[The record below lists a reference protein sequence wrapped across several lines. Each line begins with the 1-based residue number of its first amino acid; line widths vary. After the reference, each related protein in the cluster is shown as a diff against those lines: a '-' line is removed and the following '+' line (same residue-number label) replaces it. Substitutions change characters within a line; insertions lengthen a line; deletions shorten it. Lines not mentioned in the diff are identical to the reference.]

1 MDKLLVILGPH
12 ASGKSDL
19 AIKIAQLFNGE
30 IISADSRQIY
40 QGMNIGT
47 GKVLRDDNKNLEFLS
62 SGIRHHLLDI
72 VSPQEYFSVAQYQKL
87 ALDAI
92 SDILQRGKL
101 PIICGGTGLYI
112 SATIEGWQ
120 LPKIKPQEVLR
131 QELERLTTQELF
143 QKLKKL
149 APERAQTI
157 DQNNKRR
164 LVRALEIILS
174 GQTIAPLKKQPLAYD
189 IFIIGIKRSNEE
201 LKQRIKLRLEQRLTQ
216 GMIEEIKKLKNNGV
230 SSQRLEDFGL
240 EYRWINRYLEN
251 KVDFE
256 TMKNNLYR
264 DICQYAKRQ
273 MTWFTR
279 QIFACPLR
287 LAKQGR
293 RACPTCLRQ
302 LESGRAKQNLDGF
315 KKHFNTH
322 WVSNKEEAIKLVR
335 EFFFK

>member
-120 LPKIKPQEVLR
+120 LPKIKPQESLR
-131 QELERLTTQELF
+131 RELENLTTQELF

-189 IFIIGIKRSNEE
+189 IFIIGVKRSNEE
-201 LKQRIKLRLEQRLTQ
+201 LKQRIKLRLEQRLAQ
-216 GMIEEIKKLKNNGV
+216 GMIEEIKKLKDNGV
-230 SSQRLEDFGL
+230 NSRRLEDFGL
-240 EYRWINRYLEN
+240 EYRWVNRYLEN

-273 MTWFTR
+273 MTWF
-279 QIFACPLR
+279 
-287 LAKQGR
+287 
-293 RACPTCLRQ
+293 
-302 LESGRAKQNLDGF
+302 
-315 KKHFNTH
+315 KKIPNVH
-322 WVSNKEEAIKLVR
+322 WVSNENEAIDLTR
-335 EFFFK
+335 QFLAN

>member
-1 MDKLLVILGPH
+1 MDKLLVILGPT

-47 GKVLRDDNKNLEFLS
+47 GKVLQDDNKNLEFLS

-92 SDILQRGKL
+92 SDILQRDKL

-120 LPKIKPQEVLR
+120 LPKIKPQEILR
-131 QELERLTTQELF
+131 QELENLTTQELF
-143 QKLKKL
+143 QKLQQL

-174 GQTIAPLKKQPLAYD
+174 GQTIAPLKKRPLTYD
-189 IFIIGIKRSNEE
+189 IFIIGIKRNNEE

-216 GMIEEIKKLKNNGV
+216 GMIEEIKKLKINGV
-230 SSQRLEDFGL
+230 SSRRLEDFGL
-240 EYRWINRYLEN
+240 EYRWVNRYLEN
-251 KVDFE
+251 KIDFE
-256 TMKNNLYR
+256 TMKNNLYH

-273 MTWFTR
+273 MTWF
-279 QIFACPLR
+279 
-287 LAKQGR
+287 
-293 RACPTCLRQ
+293 
-302 LESGRAKQNLDGF
+302 
-315 KKHFNTH
+315 KKIPNVH
-322 WVSNKEEAIKLVR
+322 WVSNENEVIDLTHQFLAN
-335 EFFFK
+335 

>member
-92 SDILQRGKL
+92 NDILQRGKL

-120 LPKIKPQEVLR
+120 LPKIKPQESLR
-131 QELERLTTQELF
+131 RELENLTTQELF

-164 LVRALEIILS
+164 LVRALEIVLS
-174 GQTIAPLKKQPLAYD
+174 GQTIPPLKKQPLPYD

-201 LKQRIKLRLEQRLTQ
+201 LKQRIKLRLEQRLAQ
-216 GMIEEIKKLKNNGV
+216 GMIEEIKELKNNGV
-230 SSQRLEDFGL
+230 GSQRLEDFGL
-240 EYRWINRYLEN
+240 EYRWVNRYLEN

-273 MTWFTR
+273 MTWF
-279 QIFACPLR
+279 
-287 LAKQGR
+287 
-293 RACPTCLRQ
+293 
-302 LESGRAKQNLDGF
+302 
-315 KKHFNTH
+315 KKIPNVH
-322 WVSNKEEAIKLVR
+322 WVSNENEIIDLTHQFLAN
-335 EFFFK
+335 

>member
-120 LPKIKPQEVLR
+120 LPKIKPQESLR
-131 QELERLTTQELF
+131 RELENLTTQELF

-189 IFIIGIKRSNEE
+189 IFIIGVKRSNEE
-201 LKQRIKLRLEQRLTQ
+201 LKQRIKLRLEQRLAQ
-216 GMIEEIKKLKNNGV
+216 GMIEEIKKLKDNGV
-230 SSQRLEDFGL
+230 NSRRLEDFGL
-240 EYRWINRYLEN
+240 EHRWVNRYLEN

-273 MTWFTR
+273 MTWF
-279 QIFACPLR
+279 
-287 LAKQGR
+287 
-293 RACPTCLRQ
+293 
-302 LESGRAKQNLDGF
+302 
-315 KKHFNTH
+315 KKIPNVH
-322 WVSNKEEAIKLVR
+322 WVSNENEVIDLTHQFLAN
-335 EFFFK
+335 

>member
-1 MDKLLVILGPH
+1 MDKLLVILGPT

-47 GKVLRDDNKNLEFLS
+47 GKVLQDDNKNLEFLS

-92 SDILQRGKL
+92 SDILQRDKL

-189 IFIIGIKRSNEE
+189 IFIVGVKRSNEE
-201 LKQRIKLRLEQRLTQ
+201 LKQRIKLRLEQRLAQ
-216 GMIEEIKKLKNNGV
+216 GMIEEIKKLKDNGV
-230 SSQRLEDFGL
+230 NSRRLEDFGL
-240 EYRWINRYLEN
+240 EYRWVNRYLEN
-251 KVDFE
+251 KIDFE
-256 TMKNNLYR
+256 TMKNNLYH

-273 MTWFTR
+273 MTWF
-279 QIFACPLR
+279 
-287 LAKQGR
+287 
-293 RACPTCLRQ
+293 
-302 LESGRAKQNLDGF
+302 
-315 KKHFNTH
+315 KKIPNVH
-322 WVSNKEEAIKLVR
+322 WVSNENEVIDLTHQFLAN
-335 EFFFK
+335 

>member
-120 LPKIKPQEVLR
+120 LPKIKPQESLR
-131 QELERLTTQELF
+131 RELENLTTQELF

-174 GQTIAPLKKQPLAYD
+174 GQTIAPLKKQLLAYD
-189 IFIIGIKRSNEE
+189 IFIVGVKRSNEE
-201 LKQRIKLRLEQRLTQ
+201 LKQRIKLRLEQRLAQ
-216 GMIEEIKKLKNNGV
+216 GMIEEIKKLKDNGV
-230 SSQRLEDFGL
+230 NSRRLEDFGL
-240 EYRWINRYLEN
+240 EHRWVNRYLEN

-273 MTWFTR
+273 MTWF
-279 QIFACPLR
+279 
-287 LAKQGR
+287 
-293 RACPTCLRQ
+293 
-302 LESGRAKQNLDGF
+302 
-315 KKHFNTH
+315 KKIPNVH
-322 WVSNKEEAIKLVR
+322 WVSNENEAINLTR
-335 EFFFK
+335 QFLAN

>member
-1 MDKLLVILGPH
+1 MDKLLVILGPT

-47 GKVLRDDNKNLEFLS
+47 GKVLQDDNKNLEFLS

-120 LPKIKPQEVLR
+120 LPKIKPQEILR
-131 QELERLTTQELF
+131 QELENLTTQELF
-143 QKLKKL
+143 QKLQQL

-174 GQTIAPLKKQPLAYD
+174 GQTIAPLKKRPLTYD

-201 LKQRIKLRLEQRLTQ
+201 LKQRIKLRLEQRLAQ
-216 GMIEEIKKLKNNGV
+216 GMIEEIKKLKDNGV
-230 SSQRLEDFGL
+230 NSRRLEDFGL
-240 EYRWINRYLEN
+240 EHRWVNRYLEN

-273 MTWFTR
+273 MTWF
-279 QIFACPLR
+279 
-287 LAKQGR
+287 
-293 RACPTCLRQ
+293 
-302 LESGRAKQNLDGF
+302 
-315 KKHFNTH
+315 KKIPNVH
-322 WVSNKEEAIKLVR
+322 WVSNENEVIDLTHQFLAN
-335 EFFFK
+335 

>member
-47 GKVLRDDNKNLEFLS
+47 GKVLQDDNKNLEFLS

-120 LPKIKPQEVLR
+120 LPKIKPQEILR
-131 QELERLTTQELF
+131 QELENLTTQELF
-143 QKLKKL
+143 QKLQQL

-174 GQTIAPLKKQPLAYD
+174 GQTIAPLKKRPLTYD
-189 IFIIGIKRSNEE
+189 IFIIGIKRNNEE

-216 GMIEEIKKLKNNGV
+216 GMIEEIKKLKINGV
-230 SSQRLEDFGL
+230 SSRRLEDFGL
-240 EYRWINRYLEN
+240 EYRWVNRYLEN
-251 KVDFE
+251 KIDFE
-256 TMKNNLYR
+256 TMKNNLYH

-273 MTWFTR
+273 MTWF
-279 QIFACPLR
+279 
-287 LAKQGR
+287 
-293 RACPTCLRQ
+293 
-302 LESGRAKQNLDGF
+302 
-315 KKHFNTH
+315 KKIPNVH
-322 WVSNKEEAIKLVR
+322 WVSNENEVIDLTHQFLAN
-335 EFFFK
+335 

>member
-120 LPKIKPQEVLR
+120 LPKIKPQESLR
-131 QELERLTTQELF
+131 RELENLTTQELF

-157 DQNNKRR
+157 GQNNKRR

-189 IFIIGIKRSNEE
+189 IFIVGVKRSNEE
-201 LKQRIKLRLEQRLTQ
+201 LKQRIKLRLEQRLAQ
-216 GMIEEIKKLKNNGV
+216 GMIEEIKKLKDNGV
-230 SSQRLEDFGL
+230 NSRRLEDFGL
-240 EYRWINRYLEN
+240 EHRWVNRYLEN

-273 MTWFTR
+273 MTWF
-279 QIFACPLR
+279 
-287 LAKQGR
+287 
-293 RACPTCLRQ
+293 
-302 LESGRAKQNLDGF
+302 
-315 KKHFNTH
+315 KKIPNVH
-322 WVSNKEEAIKLVR
+322 WVSNENEAIDLTR
-335 EFFFK
+335 QFLAN

>member
-47 GKVLRDDNKNLEFLS
+47 GKVLQDDNKNLEFLS

-92 SDILQRGKL
+92 SDILQRDKL

-120 LPKIKPQEVLR
+120 LPKIKPQEILR
-131 QELERLTTQELF
+131 QELENLTTQELF
-143 QKLKKL
+143 QKLQQL

-174 GQTIAPLKKQPLAYD
+174 GQTIAPLKKRPLTYD
-189 IFIIGIKRSNEE
+189 IFIIGIKRNNEE

-216 GMIEEIKKLKNNGV
+216 GMIEEIKKLKINGV
-230 SSQRLEDFGL
+230 SSRRLEDFGL
-240 EYRWINRYLEN
+240 EYRWVNRYLEN
-251 KVDFE
+251 KIDFE
-256 TMKNNLYR
+256 TMKNNLYH

-273 MTWFTR
+273 MTWF
-279 QIFACPLR
+279 
-287 LAKQGR
+287 
-293 RACPTCLRQ
+293 
-302 LESGRAKQNLDGF
+302 
-315 KKHFNTH
+315 KKIPNVH
-322 WVSNKEEAIKLVR
+322 WVSNENEVIDLTHQFLAN
-335 EFFFK
+335 